1 MKALSEI
8 LYTAARFGSS
18 PINSAFLRDCAAQA
32 RELESGIEGDV
43 RDFHV
48 TFGHDAPATPVSV
61 MNDNMLEFR
70 IARIEE
76 ECKELVSAIRERSLA
91 KIAAEAVDVIYVVVG
106 TLVALGLP
114 LMPFWKDVHRANMS
128 KVYAGPLTKPIKPD
142 GWVGPD
148 PHKVLYEYKT
158 QFMADR
164 DGPEMG

>member
-8 LYTAARFGSS
+8 LFNAARFGSS
-18 PINSAFLRDCAAQA
+18 PVNSGFLRDCSQRA
-32 RELESGIEGDV
+32 RHLEAGIEGDV
-43 RDFHV
+43 RTFHI
-48 TFGHDAPATPVSV
+48 TFGHPAPLSPVSV

-76 ECKELVSAIRERSLA
+76 ECKELVEALRERSLA

-114 LMPFWKDVHRANMS
+114 LMPFWRDVHRANMS
-128 KVYAGPLTKPIKPD
+128 KVPAGPLVKPIKPD

-158 QFMADR
+158 AFMDDR